1 MREGALVAYK
11 GKPAVVERSGDRLW
25 IRTEAGVKKVR
36 EKDVVLLH
44 PGPASLPLPE
54 VPPPDLAEAY
64 ALLKDEGALSFAELL
79 ELLYPEPGPA
89 EAFALYRALKEA
101 PYFAPEGDAWRPRP
115 EAEVRRLLRERA
127 EKEAEKARF
136 EAALRR
142 FRQGRFAEEDRPLLA
157 EVEALALGRAK
168 GSRVLRALGQ
178 KETPEEAHAFLLR
191 LGYWT
196 PLVNPYPARFRVPT
210 EPPEVPWGA
219 PDDEGR
225 VDLTELPAFAID
237 DDPASAD
244 ADDALSFKD
253 GEVFVHVAD
262 VAAWVAPDSALDRV
276 ARERGSAL
284 YLPERVVPMLPE
296 GLLAEAALG
305 RGEKSRALTFAF
317 RLQGGEPKAV
327 RVFPSWVRVERLSYQ
342 EAEDRLAEP
351 PFAGLLRLAEAFH
364 QRRLA
369 AGALDLSL
377 PEVKVRL
384 SDGEVEIAPLPPYR
398 SRFLVRELML
408 SAGEAAA
415 RFARARGVPVPYST
429 QEKRP
434 LPEGL
439 PEEPIARSFALIKA
453 LSRTTYK
460 GAPLPHAGLGLSAY
474 VQATSP
480 LRRFLD
486 LAVHQQLRAA
496 IRGRMLLGPGEVLLR
511 VGEAEAV
518 ADAVRGAERASR
530 THFKLVWLLAH
541 PDYQGEGVVVELRE
555 GRARVFLPELALEAP
570 LAASGGERPGMPV
583 GLRLLEVNLPRLQAR
598 FARAP

>member
-1 MREGALVAYK
+1 MNEGALVVFK
-11 GKPAVVERSGDRLW
+11 GKPAVVERSGERLW

-36 EKDVVLLH
+36 EKDVTFLH
-44 PGPASLPLPE
+44 PGPASLPLREAPA
-54 VPPPDLAEAY
+54 PDLAEAY
-64 ALLKDEGALSFAELL
+64 ALLKGEGALSFAELL
-79 ELLYPEPGPA
+79 ELLYSEPGPA
-89 EAFALYRALKEA
+89 EAYALYRALNET
-101 PYFAPEGDAWRPRP
+101 PYFAPEGEGWRARP
-115 EAEVRRLLRERA
+115 EAEVARLLKERA
-127 EKEAEKARF
+127 EKAAEKERY

-142 FRQGRFAEEDRPLLA
+142 FREGRYLEEDRPMLA

-168 GSRVLRALGQ
+168 GSRVLRALGL

-191 LGYWT
+191 IGYWT

-210 EPPEVPWGA
+210 EPPEAPWEA
-219 PDDEGR
+219 PDDGER
-225 VDLTELPAFAID
+225 VDLTDLPAFAID

-253 GEVFVHVAD
+253 GEVLVHVAD
-262 VAAWVAPDSALDRV
+262 VAAWVAPDSALDLA

-317 RLQGGEPKAV
+317 RLEGGAPVGV
-327 RVFPSWVRVERLSYQ
+327 RVFPSWVRVQRLSYR

-351 PFAGLLRLAEAFH
+351 PFSDLLRLAEAFY

-369 AGALDLSL
+369 AGALDLAL

-384 SDGEVEIAPLPPYR
+384 EGEEVVIAPLPPYR

-434 LPEGL
+434 LSEPL
-439 PEEPIARSFALIKA
+439 PEDPVAKSFALRKT

-460 GAPLPHAGLGLSAY
+460 SAPLPHAGLGLSAY

-480 LRRFLD
+480 LRRYLD

-496 IRGRMLLGPGEVLLR
+496 IQGRSPLGPEAVLLR

-518 ADAVRGAERASR
+518 ADAVRSAERASR
-530 THFKLVWLLAH
+530 THFKLVWLLKR
-541 PDYQGEGVVVELRE
+541 PDYEGEGVVVEVR
-555 GRARVFLPELALEAP
+555 GSRARVILPELGLEAA
-570 LAASGGERPGMPV
+570 LAKHGDEAPGTRV
-583 GLRLLEVNLPRLQAR
+583 RLRLAEVDLPYL
-598 FARAP
+598 RAAFTRV

>member
-11 GKPAVVERSGDRLW
+11 GKPAVVERPGDRLW

-36 EKDVVLLH
+36 EKDVTFLH
-44 PGPASLPLPE
+44 PGPATLPFPE
-54 VPPPDLAEAY
+54 ARAPDLAEAY
-64 ALLKDEGALSFAELL
+64 ALLKDEGALAFSDLL
-79 ELLYPEPGPA
+79 ELLYAEPGPA

-115 EAEVRRLLRERA
+115 EAEVQRLLQERA

-142 FRQGRFAEEDRPLLA
+142 FREGRFAEEDRPLLA
-157 EVEALALGRAK
+157 EIEALALGRAK
-168 GSRVLRALGQ
+168 GSRVLRALGL

-196 PLVNPYPARFRVPT
+196 PFVNPYPARFRVST

-225 VDLTELPAFAID
+225 VDLTDLPAFAID

-244 ADDALSFKD
+244 ADDALSFKE
-253 GEVFVHVAD
+253 GEVLVHVAD

-305 RGEKSRALTFAF
+305 RSERSRALTFAF
-317 RLQGGEPKAV
+317 RLEGGEPKAV
-327 RVFPSWVRVERLSYQ
+327 RVFPSWVRVQRLSYR

-351 PFAGLLRLAEAFH
+351 PFAELLLLAEAFY

-369 AGALDLSL
+369 AGALDLSI

-384 SDGEVEIAPLPPYR
+384 KDGEVEITPLPPYR

-429 QEKRP
+429 QEKKP
-434 LPEGL
+434 LPESL
-439 PEEPIARSFALIKA
+439 PEDPIARSFALRKV

-460 GAPLPHAGLGLSAY
+460 SAPLPHAGLGLSAY

-496 IRGRMLLGPGEVLLR
+496 VRGRVPLGQEAVLFR

-530 THFKLVWLLAH
+530 THFKLVWLLLH
-541 PDYQGEGVVVELRE
+541 PEYEGEGVVVEVSGSRMQ
-555 GRARVFLPELALEAP
+555 VFLPELALVTT
-570 LAASGGERPGMPV
+570 LARSGAELPGDR
-583 GLRLLEVNLPRLQAR
+583 LRLRLSGVDLPYLRAR
-598 FARAP
+598 FSRV